1 MPIFKEANKE
11 ENLFSKHNSVFGLGF
26 TKQDSLFS
34 TVHNF
39 GTCNKMFEYKR
50 NPQNAQKSREAETN
64 RCGSL
69 Q

>member
-34 TVHNF
+34 TAHNF
-39 GTCNKMFEYKR
+39 GTCNKMF
-50 NPQNAQKSREAETN
+50 
-64 RCGSL
+64 
-69 Q
+69 